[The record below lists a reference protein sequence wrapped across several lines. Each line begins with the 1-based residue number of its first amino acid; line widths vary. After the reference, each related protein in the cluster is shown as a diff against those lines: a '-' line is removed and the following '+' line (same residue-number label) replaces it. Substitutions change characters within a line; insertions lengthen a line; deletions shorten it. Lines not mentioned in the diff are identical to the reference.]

1 MISDDRPKLV
11 FPPYFPRYPERIREH
26 GGDIFAAIRA
36 KDMIVHHPYES
47 FDVVVQVCATG
58 LGRDGALVRA
68 AR

>member
-47 FDVVVQVCATG
+47 FDVVVQV
-58 LGRDGALVRA
+58 RA